1 MTKWS
6 PEKIVAFLPY
16 AVFVA
21 TFDRAVVGPMLVGM
35 AADFRVDLQT
45 ITLSASAYYL
55 AYGLAQPIWGI
66 VSDRI
71 GRIATLRLAL
81 VLAGISDLVS
91 IIPMDIEF
99 FIASRA
105 AAGGFMAGVFP
116 AAVIFLGDAIDDRGK
131 RQSAITQ
138 LQTGVALGLATG
150 TAIGGIGIS
159 TIGWQAFFVATA
171 AVCFLMTWY
180 IREFPN
186 PKPGGD
192 RLSLVQAYR
201 TVFTNGWALLL
212 FFLVFFEAGILLGAF
227 SLIPAALELD
237 GTSASVAGL
246 VTAAYGVSILLT
258 SFLVRKKSNTVP
270 PHHFLLY
277 GGIASTLGFVVLGA
291 YLSEMT
297 VIISVLFLGAGW
309 VLMHPTL
316 QTWVTSVTP
325 MARATAVSLFAGFMF
340 LGNGAGIF
348 AASQILT
355 NLGPGALFGIAAL
368 LTVILTA
375 IAVPT
380 QRRHFLTQG

>member
-1 MTKWS
+1 M
-6 PEKIVAFLPY
+6 VAFLPY
-16 AVFVA
+16 AAFVA
-21 TFDRAVVGPMLVGM
+21 TFDRAVVAPMLVGM

-66 VSDRI
+66 ISDQI

-81 VLAGISDLVS
+81 VLAGIADLVS
-91 IIPMDIEF
+91 IIPMDIDF

-105 AAGGFMAGVFP
+105 AAGGVMAGVFP
-116 AAVIFLGDAIDDRGK
+116 AAVIFLGDAIEDRSK

-159 TIGWQAFFVATA
+159 TIGWQGFFIATA
-171 AVCFLMTWY
+171 AACFLMTWY

-186 PKPGGD
+186 PKPGAD
-192 RLSLVQAYR
+192 RLSLIQAYR
-201 TVFTNGWALLL
+201 NVFTNGWALLL

-237 GTSASVAGL
+237 GSSASVAGL
-246 VTAAYGVSILLT
+246 VTAAYGVAILLT
-258 SFLVRKKSNTVP
+258 SVLVRKKTNSVP
-270 PHHFLLY
+270 PHRFLLY
-277 GGIASTLGFVVLGA
+277 GGIATTLGFVILGV

-297 VIISVLFLGAGW
+297 VIVSVLFQGAGW

-348 AASQILT
+348 AASHILT
-355 NLGPGALFGIAAL
+355 NWGPEALFGIAAA
-368 LTVILTA
+368 LTVVLTA

-380 QRRHFLTQG
+380 QRRHFLAQG